1 MSRLRALVLCP
12 GRGSYSRK
20 ELGSLQGRA
29 SAALDAFDALRAEKG
44 LPGPRALDA
53 EARFSPRKHIAGEH
67 ASILTAGATLAD
79 VEAIDAS
86 RFELVGVMGNS
97 MGWYTA
103 LGAAGS
109 LSLEACGRL
118 VETMGSY
125 QAGNLQ
131 GGQVV
136 YPMVDAQWRRD
147 PVLVSA
153 VHEAVEQIPDLHWSI
168 FLGGQAVL
176 GGTEEA
182 LARAAEVLPA
192 QEGGA
197 GLRFPLRLPL
207 HSAFHT
213 PLLSQTRARAE
224 AELEDL
230 AFSAPKV
237 PLIDG
242 QGRLWRP
249 RVADPKAL
257 QAYTLGPQVDEAFD
271 FTTMV
276 RSALGQLAPDVI
288 ILPGPG
294 SNLGGALAHVLVET
308 GWSGIA
314 SKEDF
319 VARQRGETPLLLSMG
334 WPDQRVRVVGS

>member
-20 ELGSLQGRA
+20 ELGSLQGRT
-29 SAALDAFDALRAEKG
+29 SAALDAFDALRAAHG
-44 LPGPRALDA
+44 RPGPRALDA
-53 EARFSPRKHIAGEH
+53 EPRFSPRKHIAGEH

-79 VEAIDAS
+79 VEAIDRS
-86 RFELVGVMGNS
+86 RFEVVGVMGNS

-109 LSLEACGRL
+109 LSLEACGHL

-131 GGQVV
+131 GGQIV
-136 YPMVDAQWRRD
+136 YPMVDSQWRRD
-147 PVLVSA
+147 PALVA
-153 VHEAVEQIPDLHWSI
+153 AVERAVSDIPDLHWSI
-168 FLGGQAVL
+168 HLGGQAVL
-176 GGTEEA
+176 GGTEAA
-182 LARAAEVLPA
+182 LARASEVLPV
-192 QEGGA
+192 QEA
-197 GLRFPLRLPL
+197 SSGLRFPLRLPL

-224 AELEDL
+224 SELRGL
-230 AFSAPKV
+230 AFSAPDV

-242 QGRLWRP
+242 QGRFWRP
-249 RVADPKAL
+249 RMADPAAL
-257 QAYTLGPQVDEAFD
+257 RAYTLGPQVDQAFD

-288 ILPGPG
+288 VLPGPG
-294 SNLGGALAHVLVET
+294 SNLGGALAHVLIEA
-308 GWSGIA
+308 GWSGID
-314 SKEDF
+314 SKDAF
-319 VARQRGETPLLLSMG
+319 VDRQRSERPVLLSMG
-334 WPDQRVRVVGS
+334 WPDQRAQVVGS